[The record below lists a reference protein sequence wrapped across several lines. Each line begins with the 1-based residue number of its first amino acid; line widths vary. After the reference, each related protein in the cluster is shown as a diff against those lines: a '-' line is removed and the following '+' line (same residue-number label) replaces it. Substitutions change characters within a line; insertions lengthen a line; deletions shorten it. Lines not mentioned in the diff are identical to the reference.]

1 MDETLS
7 LCVNFLVYKASE
19 PLAPKVAMSPRD
31 AQRATLA
38 QAKWLQMVLC
48 CPQGLGA
55 EVALLLGRQKTS
67 GEERQ
72 VLWEVDTRS
81 PPC

>member
-31 AQRATLA
+31 AQRDSQ
-38 QAKWLQMVLC
+38 QANCIALMSESRFIILSVCLQ
-48 CPQGLGA
+48 
-55 EVALLLGRQKTS
+55 LLVRGSKT
-67 GEERQ
+67 ER
-72 VLWEVDTRS
+72 
-81 PPC
+81 